1 MILRHAMPNIHDGA
15 PALEVRSVSHA
26 FGARMALDEVSLSI
40 SPMTF
45 CVLLGLNGAG
55 KTTLFSLITR
65 LYDNTS
71 GTIVVLG
78 HDVRRASGKALRKLG
93 VVFQQ
98 RTLDLDLTIIQN
110 LQYHAALHGIPPNK
124 ARARAHAVLERVA
137 LLDRAQDKV
146 RRLSGGQMRR
156 VEIARALLHGPRLLL
171 LDEPTVGLDVEAR
184 QEVLDYVRRLCRDEG
199 LSVLWATHLI
209 DEVGPE
215 SEVVILH
222 QGRVLD
228 AGPVAQVV
236 DRAEARDVR
245 EAFANLTQAAGT
257 AKEG

>member
-1 MILRHAMPNIHDGA
+1 MSDSPEGTA
-15 PALEVRSVSHA
+15 ALEVRSVSHA
-26 FGARMALDEVSLSI
+26 FGARRALDEVSLAI
-40 SPMTF
+40 APRTF

-71 GTIVVLG
+71 GTITVLG

-98 RTLDLDLTIIQN
+98 RTLDLDLSVMQN
-110 LQYHAALHGIPPNK
+110 LTYHAALHGIPLSE
-124 ARARAHAVLERVA
+124 ARERGRLVLERVA
-137 LLDRAQDKV
+137 LLDRAKDKV

-171 LDEPTVGLDVEAR
+171 LDEPTVGLDIDAR
-184 QEVLDYVRRLCRDEG
+184 QEILDHVRRLCRDEG

-209 DEVGPE
+209 DEVGSE
-215 SEVVILH
+215 SDVVILH
-222 QGRVLD
+222 QGRVLA
-228 AGPVAQVV
+228 AGLAAEIVARE
-236 DRAEARDVR
+236 DARDIR
-245 EAFANLTQAAGT
+245 EAFTKLTRNAGGV
-257 AKEG
+257 AEGQKVA